1 MRKELR
7 KQIDAIDGLKGRS
20 ASSGEFVR
28 WRRSTEDTLKA
39 IYGGDSSEVQDFNAI
54 YYSPLFLSCR
64 MGDEAFD
71 EAYRNG
77 LEEAR
82 NLLLS
87 MLEKIMR
94 RK

>member
-1 MRKELR
+1 
-7 KQIDAIDGLKGRS
+7 
-20 ASSGEFVR
+20 
-28 WRRSTEDTLKA
+28 
-39 IYGGDSSEVQDFNAI
+39 
-54 YYSPLFLSCR
+54 